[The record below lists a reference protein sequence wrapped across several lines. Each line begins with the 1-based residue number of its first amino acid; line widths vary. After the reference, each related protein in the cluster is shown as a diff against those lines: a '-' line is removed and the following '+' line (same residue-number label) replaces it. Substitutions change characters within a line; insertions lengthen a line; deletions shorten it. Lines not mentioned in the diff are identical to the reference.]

1 MIKSIKAYC
10 LVQLM
15 FEGNSNAILTAQ
27 LFGSPP
33 TTLDLDGWSIRPCIS
48 HIWTTR
54 SWMQTTVR
62 YRTAMKG
69 PQISFPNHLELF
81 VIYLKKYI
89 HNSSIIAFELL
100 SIATSNCGN
109 TPQKMLIHSVSCIP
123 TMHTRGKFV
132 NDSCIPDNYGLHCCC
147 GLQPQHGEGAEGGTG
162 YVILNL
168 QPHAC
173 QGLRSCKGFDGKNN
187 SEGILSE
194 RQFIILFSRFSYQ
207 PNRS

>member
-1 MIKSIKAYC
+1 MIVHYDNNDCWLITVVLPWWALKTKVLARLVMIKSIKAYC

-33 TTLDLDGWSIRPCIS
+33 TTLDLDRWSIRPCIS

-109 TPQKMLIHSVSCIP
+109 APQKMLIHCE
-123 TMHTRGKFV
+123 
-132 NDSCIPDNYGLHCCC
+132 LH
-147 GLQPQHGEGAEGGTG
+147 P
-162 YVILNL
+162 Y
-168 QPHAC
+168 HAY
-173 QGLRSCKGFDGKNN
+173 K
-187 SEGILSE
+187 
-194 RQFIILFSRFSYQ
+194 RQVC
-207 PNRS
+207 